1 MTETKVTDFRQEVLA
16 KIVSLVTGVWF
27 DTNPTSIT
35 EDSTFV
41 SLGMDSLDMVEL
53 SMELEDSFHVDFKGV
68 EISWVTLKDSIDS
81 VIAKK
86 VTEQNV

>member
-1 MTETKVTDFRQEVLA
+1 
-16 KIVSLVTGVWF
+16 
-27 DTNPTSIT
+27 
-35 EDSTFV
+35 
-41 SLGMDSLDMVEL
+41 MDSLDMVEL